1 MMFNFLRSR
10 QAVRVS
16 GPSIPPGTRVYA
28 IGDVHGRLDLLDR
41 LLDSIANDD
50 AARENVDV
58 RLIFLGDLIDR
69 GPDSRGVIDRV
80 LALKDNDIDV
90 TVLRGNH
97 EEVFQLALDGDE
109 EALRFFNR
117 IGGRETILSY
127 GIDDD
132 FFSRCE
138 LPELQAALI
147 ERVPERHVEL
157 LRDCEDMVEIGD
169 YLFVHAGIRPGTALD
184 LQRTAD
190 LRWIR
195 GGFLDF
201 EGSHPRMIVH
211 GHTPS
216 AEIEWRSNRIGVDTG
231 AYESGVLSAIGIQ
244 GVERWAL
251 SSVDV
256 TA

>member
-1 MMFNFLRSR
+1 M
-10 QAVRVS
+10 
-16 GPSIPPGTRVYA
+16 RVYA

-41 LLDSIANDD
+41 LLDAIANDD
-50 AARENVDV
+50 ATRESTEV

-69 GPDSRGVIDRV
+69 GPQSREVIDRV

-90 TVLRGNH
+90 AVLRGNH
-97 EEVFQLALDGDE
+97 EEVFQLVLDGDE

-127 GIDDD
+127 GIDAE
-132 FFSRCE
+132 FFACAE

-147 ERVPERHVEL
+147 ENVPARHIQL
-157 LRDCEDMVEIGD
+157 LRECEDMVEIGD

-184 LQRTAD
+184 QQRTAD

-231 AYESGVLSAIGIQ
+231 AYESGVLSAIGIE
-244 GVERWAL
+244 GAERWAL
-251 SSVDV
+251 S
-256 TA
+256 TALETV